1 MNIIKNIDENFN
13 KRYQQGEINKISYK
27 KIIEET
33 TIKLYIIF
41 KISSNNIQNS
51 EIYLQMNVFKIKENY
66 YILFSNLCLF
76 YI

>member
-33 TIKLYIIF
+33 TIKLYI
-41 KISSNNIQNS
+41 
-51 EIYLQMNVFKIKENY
+51 YV
-66 YILFSNLCLF
+66 
-76 YI
+76 